1 MNINAPAKEL
11 THREIMV
18 ILGGLMTGLLLAAL
32 DQTIVSTALKSI
44 VEDFQGLEHYTWVV
58 TAYLLTS
65 TASTPLYGKISD
77 LYGRRI
83 VFQFAIVTFLIG
95 SLLAG
100 AAQDMNQLI
109 ATRALQGL
117 GAGGL
122 MALTFVIIGDIVPP
136 RERGR
141 YQGYFGAVWG
151 LSSVAGP
158 LLGGFFSDRETIFGV
173 DGWRWIFYINIPFG
187 IAALV
192 ITSAVLHLPRI
203 KREHSIDYLG
213 AILLVTAV
221 TSTLLSVS
229 VYGPQEGWSDP
240 RTLTYLALGL
250 ALTALFIWWE
260 SKAKEPIIPLS
271 LFKNHTFTLT
281 SILGAIIGAGMFGA
295 IVMLPLYMQVV
306 KGYSATD
313 AGLKLIPLML
323 GIVTTSIL
331 SGKLISKHGHYKR
344 FPIMGTAIMTAGL
357 LLMYRL
363 GIDTPYWQLS
373 IYAVMVGAGLGL
385 SMHTIVI
392 ALQNSVEFKDM
403 GVATSS
409 NTFFRSLGSVFGTA
423 AFGAI
428 LTNRLGHYLTTNI
441 AEVRSTNPEVVAAI
455 DPQKL
460 QDIQSNTSIIAEL
473 PPQVQSAVLDAFVHS
488 FQMVFLVAAP
498 VVAVG
503 FFVALFLRETPLR
516 TSEDYAAARK
526 ESAGE
531 ALG

>member
-1 MNINAPAKEL
+1 MNKNASPKEL

-158 LLGGFFSDRETIFGV
+158 LLGGFFSDRETILGV

-192 ITSAVLHLPRI
+192 ITSAVLHLPRV

-221 TSTLLSVS
+221 TTTLLSVS

-240 RTLTYLALGL
+240 RTTTYLTLGL
-250 ALTALFIWWE
+250 ILTGLFIWWE
-260 SKAKEPIIPLS
+260 SKAKEPIIPLE

-344 FPIMGTAIMTAGL
+344 FPIMGTAIMTIGL
-357 LLMYRL
+357 LFMYRL

-385 SMHTIVI
+385 SMQTIVI

-423 AFGAI
+423 LFGAI
-428 LTNRLGHYLTTNI
+428 LTNRLGHYLATNI
-441 AEVRSTNPEVVAAI
+441 AEVKASNPEVVSGI
-455 DPQKL
+455 DAQML
-460 QDIQSNTSIIAEL
+460 QDVQSNTSIIAEL
-473 PPQVQSAVLDAFVHS
+473 PPQLQGAVLDAFVHS

-526 ESAGE
+526 ESAGD
-531 ALG
+531 AVG